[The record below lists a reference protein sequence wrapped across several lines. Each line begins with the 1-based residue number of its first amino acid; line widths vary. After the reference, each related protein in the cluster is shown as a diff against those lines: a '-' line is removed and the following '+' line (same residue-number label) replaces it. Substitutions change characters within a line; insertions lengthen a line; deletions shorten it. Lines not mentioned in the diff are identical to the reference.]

1 MTTATS
7 AVLYPGHAA
16 EDDYQLIE
24 DALDPSIRLPV
35 VITEIDSDDH
45 TVGAMRA
52 VGESDRLLDGAQR
65 ARTYNP
71 AALMWGCTSGSFLY
85 GWEGAQQQAA
95 QLSEAAGLPASSTSL
110 AFAEACKALGI
121 HAVAVAASYP
131 GEVAAGFTTFLAGAD
146 IEVVGMRAND
156 ILTATDAGTIDGD
169 TLFDMVVTADHPAAQ
184 AILIPDTALHTATWI
199 NDLEAQVGKPVLTAN
214 QVTAWEGARLA
225 GATPHSDKL
234 GALFSQTTLLQTP
247 PAQTRPVQSPPV
259 PARSDIPSPPR

>member
-1 MTTATS
+1 MTTAIT

-24 DALDPSIRLPV
+24 DALGPSIRLPV

-65 ARTYNP
+65 ARTHDP
-71 AALMWGCTSGSFLY
+71 AALMWACTSGSFLY
-85 GWEGAQQQAA
+85 GWEGAQRQAA
-95 QLSEAAGLPASSTSL
+95 QLSEVAGLPASSTSL
-110 AFAEACKALGI
+110 AFAEACRALGI
-121 HAVAVAASYP
+121 DAVAVAASYP
-131 GEVAAGFTTFLAGAD
+131 SDVAAGFTTFLAGAD

-156 ILTATDAGTIDGD
+156 ILTATDAGFIDGD
-169 TLFDMVVTADHPAAQ
+169 TLFDMVVTADQPAAQ

-234 GALFSQTTLLQTP
+234 GALFSQTPLVQAPRL
-247 PAQTRPVQSPPV
+247 QTRPAQV
-259 PARSDIPSPPR
+259 PSVHVRSDTPSRPR